1 MTCYYHLLLFLLS
14 LSKQMFLQSDDTSD
28 TSQHTNH
35 NQRESSVWREEEEEE
50 EEGESWHTAG
60 SCLQTVVLMVVLWS
74 LSASWVR
81 HQSPD
86 CVAAQLMITQRCR
99 VSQQVE
105 DLLRET
111 VYIKLT
117 FCNWTAG
124 SKSLRPRTRKT
135 LPSPVTSRC
144 HTKPTSDGPSASF
157 SVTAPAGNLRLLPN
171 MLHKK

>member
-1 MTCYYHLLLFLLS
+1 
-14 LSKQMFLQSDDTSD
+14 MFLQSDDTSD

-99 VSQQVE
+99 VSRQVE

-117 FCNWTAG
+117 FCN
-124 SKSLRPRTRKT
+124 
-135 LPSPVTSRC
+135 
-144 HTKPTSDGPSASF
+144 
-157 SVTAPAGNLRLLPN
+157 
-171 MLHKK
+171 